1 LISTRPFQLSDKWV
15 GPEQPVY
22 VVAELSANHRG
33 SFDYAVKVIEA
44 AHAAG
49 ADAIKLQT
57 YTPDTITLRSDQDLF
72 RVGAGT
78 IWSGRTLYDLY
89 SEAYMPW
96 DWQPKLKE
104 IAGGLGLAL
113 FSTPFD
119 NTAVDFLETVG
130 VPAYKIASFELIDI
144 PLIRRVAATGKPVI
158 LSTGMATL
166 VEIEDAV
173 EAVRQVQSENA
184 SLALLKCTSAYPAAP
199 DDMNLRTIPDLLSRF
214 AVPVGLSDHTLDTA
228 VPVAAVTLGACM
240 IEKHLTLSRSDGGPD
255 ATFSLEP
262 DEFRELVRSVRI
274 AERALGR
281 VRYECS
287 EAELSSRKFRR
298 SLFITEDLP
307 AGTALQEGHVR
318 SIRPA
323 AGLAPKYRREVLGR
337 RLKVDVKRGTPLL
350 WELLG

>member
-1 LISTRPFQLSDKWV
+1 MISVRSFQLDNKWI

-22 VVAELSANHRG
+22 IVAELSANHRN
-33 SFDYAVKVIEA
+33 SFDHACKLIEA

-49 ADAIKLQT
+49 ADAVKLQT

-96 DWQPKLKE
+96 DWQPKLKQV
-104 IAGGLGLAL
+104 ANSLGLAL

-119 NTAVDFLETVG
+119 NTAVDFLETMG

-166 VEIEDAV
+166 AEIE
-173 EAVRQVQSENA
+173 EAVHAIRQVQSENTA
-184 SLALLKCTSAYPAAP
+184 IALLKCTSAYPASP
-199 DDMNLRTIPDLLSRF
+199 DDMNLRTIPDLLLRF
-214 AVPVGLSDHTLDTA
+214 GVPVGLSDHTLAGA
-228 VPVAAVTLGACM
+228 VPAVAVTLGACI
-240 IEKHLTLSRSDGGPD
+240 IEKHLTLSRADGGPD
-255 ATFSLEP
+255 APFSLEA
-262 DEFRELVRSVRI
+262 DEFRGLVRSVRI
-274 AERALGR
+274 AERSLGR
-281 VRYECS
+281 ALYECS

-298 SLFITEDLP
+298 SLFVTEDLP
-307 AGTALQEGHVR
+307 AGTTLQEEHVR
-318 SIRPA
+318 SLRPA
-323 AGLAPKYRREVLGR
+323 AGLAPKYREAVLGR
-337 RLKVDVKRGTPLL
+337 RLKVDVKRGTPLE
-350 WELLG
+350 WELLQ